1 MIEFRS
7 CTFFSR
13 DPIFQIILGVPRIFA
28 YNYKDLE
35 IQSGFVML
43 KPSLLI
49 LLLSVIAV
57 NGQTSTVHYKE
68 LYSSGKFDQAEKVL
82 RTVTRSKS
90 ATPEDWY
97 YLGLSQTRNNK
108 LKDAESSFKRAIK
121 ASPNE
126 AKYQLGLAYAL
137 FLRGDSKAE
146 SLAKKVIKLNPNAP
160 DAYYILGMLAYRT
173 GTPVGAYRNAVKAI
187 SLDPEHSAAYLLKAE
202 SLILSF
208 GNQIGTVVKMEGKR
222 NVLLEEAIGDLE
234 TYLAKA
240 GSSASREYAAKTLE
254 AVRLFS
260 EYYGRDDMQ
269 LQNQLEPQPEDPRKT
284 PLKVLSKP
292 RPSYTDRARSLGVV
306 GTARVLLLFDKS
318 GNIEHILILQRLG
331 YGLDE
336 AVLAAARRIKFE
348 PPTLDGEPYSTAR
361 LVEYS
366 FSMY

>member
-1 MIEFRS
+1 MH
-7 CTFFSR
+7 FFSR
-13 DPIFQIILGVPRIFA
+13 RLIILGVHHSFA

-35 IQSGFVML
+35 RLRSFVML
-43 KPSLLI
+43 KSSLLI

-57 NGQTSTVHYKE
+57 NGQTSAVGYKE
-68 LYSSGKFDQAEKVL
+68 LYDSGKFDQAEQVL
-82 RTVTRSKS
+82 RTVTRSRT
-90 ATPEDWY
+90 ATPEEWY

-108 LKDAESSFKRAIK
+108 LKDAVSSFNRAIK

-126 AKYQLGLAYAL
+126 AKYQLGLAYVL

-146 SLAKKVIKLNPNAP
+146 SIAKKVIKLNPNAP

-202 SLILSF
+202 SLISSF
-208 GNQIGTVVKMEGKR
+208 GNQVGTVVKMEGKR
-222 NVLLEEAIGDLE
+222 NVLLEEAINDLE
-234 TYLAKA
+234 TYLKKA
-240 GSSASREYAAKTLE
+240 GNSPSREYAAKTLE
-254 AVRLFS
+254 AIRLFS

-269 LQNQLEPQPEDPRKT
+269 LQNQLEPEPEDPRKT

-292 RPSYTDRARSLGVV
+292 KPSYTDRARSSGIV
-306 GTARVLLLFDKS
+306 GTARVLVLFDKS
-318 GNIEHILILQRLG
+318 GKVEHILLLRRLG

-336 AVLAAARRIKFE
+336 AVIAAAKGIRFE

-361 LVEYS
+361 LVEYG